1 MRKTFLHDG
10 FQATIQNISRD
21 GIQIK
26 TKTPLSVGDSFTIA
40 LALENGIVR
49 FGGTIVYLKSLS
61 DGSSLAGMQFFE
73 ISEDNTRTLNAF
85 LDANLPKPTQ
95 ENSGK

>member
-1 MRKTFLHDG
+1 
-10 FQATIQNISRD
+10 
-21 GIQIK
+21 
-26 TKTPLSVGDSFTIA
+26 
-40 LALENGIVR
+40 VR

-85 LDANLPKPTQ
+85 LDANLPKPAQ
-95 ENSGK
+95 ENSGE